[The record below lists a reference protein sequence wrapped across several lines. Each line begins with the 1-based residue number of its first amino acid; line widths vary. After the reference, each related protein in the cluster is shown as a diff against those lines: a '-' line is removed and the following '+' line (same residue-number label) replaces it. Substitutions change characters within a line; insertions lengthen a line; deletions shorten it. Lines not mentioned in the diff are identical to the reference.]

1 MLRKGT
7 RCHGTAIISRTC
19 QRRAIPL
26 HFEGERER
34 KEKRDEINRISW
46 LTVDLLSH
54 ARTPRV
60 LVKRFSRPI
69 YFAAGTVLVRA
80 SCHGVITPDLS
91 ARRST
96 LSHQIDHFNPSES
109 APQTRHSTHIH
120 TRVERAHVY
129 RIDAYTRT
137 HICPTLTTHPQKLLV
152 DPNITM
158 CLVHFLL

>member
-34 KEKRDEINRISW
+34 KKRDEINRISW

-60 LVKRFSRPI
+60 LLKRFLAQFTSLLAPYSFERHAMASSRQI
-69 YFAAGTVLVRA
+69 YPLGDRPSHIRSITSTHPNPRHRPDTTHTHESNVRTFTVSTRIHTHTYVLRLQLIPKA
-80 SCHGVITPDLS
+80 S
-91 ARRST
+91 RRSK
-96 LSHQIDHFNPSES
+96 
-109 APQTRHSTHIH
+109 
-120 TRVERAHVY
+120 Y
-129 RIDAYTRT
+129 Y
-137 HICPTLTTHPQKLLV
+137 
-152 DPNITM
+152 TM